1 MPKIE
6 KTYLVAFFLY
16 LTINALFI
24 LKYASRIGINPL
36 ISCTIYMLF
45 TTAVTGACYI
55 NIGKLRKTKLLYWST
70 IAFVIALI
78 IVLHKLIN
86 PNQLQ
91 VDRWSAIHN
100 FLTYLFQGQYPYA
113 AQTHLGGYGS
123 PFPMWQAFHIPFFL
137 LGNVSLAFG
146 FVILILAFGLL
157 IIFKSYRKAL
167 AYIVAL
173 VISPAFWYEV
183 AVRSDLLYNFI
194 ICFLVC
200 AIIFLNHIS
209 IKKHPWALGILC
221 GLFLSTR
228 FSVVIPF
235 AMILFPDFFGST
247 IKNKLFFIVGATISF
262 CLTFLPF
269 IIWDWNS
276 LIFFKFNPFVLQTR
290 QGSIY
295 EVLLLLLLIISFSVN
310 VKGSIGKAFIF
321 TAFTIVI
328 FVSFTFA
335 HRMLNDHFQNGL
347 FSPSYDITYFN
358 MALPFVIYLLAAYK
372 PNDAKISNR
381 KRK

>member
-24 LKYASRIGINPL
+24 LKYASRIGIIPL
-36 ISCTIYMLF
+36 ISCTIYLLF
-45 TTAVTGACYI
+45 ATAITGVSYI
-55 NIGKLRKTKLLYWST
+55 NIARLRKAKLLYWGIVT
-70 IAFVIALI
+70 LVIALI
-78 IVLHKLIN
+78 ILLHKLVD

-123 PFPMWQAFHIPFFL
+123 PFPAWQAFHIPFFL
-137 LGNVSLAFG
+137 LGNVSLAFV
-146 FVILILAFGLL
+146 FVVIILAFGLL

-167 AYIVAL
+167 AYILAF

-209 IKKHPWALGILC
+209 IKKYPWALGILC

-235 AMILFPDFFGST
+235 AMILFTDFFSSD
-247 IKNKLFFIVGATISF
+247 IKSKSFFIVGATISF

-295 EVLLLLLLIISFSVN
+295 EVLLLLLLITLFSVN
-310 VKGSIGKAFIF
+310 IKGSIGKAFIF

-328 FVSFTFA
+328 FVGFTFA
-335 HRMLNDHFQNGL
+335 HRMFTDHFQNGL

-358 MALPFVIYLLAAYK
+358 MALPFVIYLLAEYK
-372 PNDAKISNR
+372 PDVAKLSNR